1 MVLELKVLPRDGL
14 GWRYDSSEGDAC
26 IGPVSLLARTTSA
39 RRVTSEDVEAFG
51 GLDRR
56 EVTITERVMPEAKDR
71 NSKITRRR
79 LFDG

>member
-1 MVLELKVLPRDGL
+1 MILELKGLPRDGL

-26 IGPVSLLARTTSA
+26 LGPMSLLARTTYA

-56 EVTITERVMPEAKDR
+56 EVRMTERVMPEAKDL
-71 NSKITRRR
+71 NFK
-79 LFDG
+79 DYPKEAV